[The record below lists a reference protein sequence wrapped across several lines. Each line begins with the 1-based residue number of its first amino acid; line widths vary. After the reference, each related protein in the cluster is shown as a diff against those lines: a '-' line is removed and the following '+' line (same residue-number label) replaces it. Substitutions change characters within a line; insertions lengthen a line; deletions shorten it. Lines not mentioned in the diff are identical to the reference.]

1 MQPTYLPW
9 SGYFGLMSQV
19 DLFILL
25 DSVQFAKRSWQQ
37 RNYIKSIHGPQ
48 LLSVPVLSKGK
59 RDQLI
64 KDTLIDPTRNFQKSH
79 LKTIE
84 HSYSSC
90 PFFSETMSALS
101 PLLDSSISCLSAL
114 NTRLIKSIADLVDIT
129 TPLLFSSDLQAMG
142 SKADLLCS
150 LSLAVDATTYVTVP
164 GSLPYLLESTAFTD
178 AGIPVEVFDYE
189 HPIYDQLGRDFTPYM
204 SMIDLCFNQ
213 LGSAKSIVK
222 QASTILPLDKY
233 LLKMS

>member
-1 MQPTYLPW
+1 
-9 SGYFGLMSQV
+9 MSQV

-48 LLSVPVLSKGK
+48 LLSVPVLTKGR

-64 KDTLIDPTRNFQKSH
+64 QHTSIDLTRNFQKSH

-90 PFFSETMSALS
+90 PFFSETISALH
-101 PLLDSSISCLSAL
+101 PLLDSSISCLSDL
-114 NTRLIKSIADLVDIT
+114 NSRLIKSIVELVEIT
-129 TPLLFSSDLQAMG
+129 TPLVFSSDLHASG

-164 GSLPYLLESTAFTD
+164 GSLPYLLESTAFPD

-189 HPIYDQLGRDFTPYM
+189 HPIYNQLGPDFTPYM

-213 LGSAKSIVK
+213 LDSAMSIIK
-222 QASTILPLDKY
+222 KASSILPLEKY
-233 LLKMS
+233 ISRKN